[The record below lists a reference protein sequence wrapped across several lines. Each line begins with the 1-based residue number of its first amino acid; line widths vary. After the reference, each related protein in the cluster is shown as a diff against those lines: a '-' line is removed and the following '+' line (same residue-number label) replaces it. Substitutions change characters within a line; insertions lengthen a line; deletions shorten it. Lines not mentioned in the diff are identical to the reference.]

1 MPCVSLCKIYA
12 EIIDIKFEAF
22 LLCLEQFHG
31 IFWVER
37 DPQGSLSPALKW
49 INSEIHTGI
58 KQGLNFCS
66 WSWLFSFAVPTT
78 FVMNQCLKS
87 CFSWFLFSFFC
98 MTNLIFWYFSL
109 TFLRLSLSCCIL
121 FPLFISQ
128 VLELFLSIHS
138 LNFPLPSEGSTPLS
152 FCPLTSCPVWED
164 VCSSTCWQ
172 VQPGHR
178 RAVPPEESAVAC
190 LNPCLGWVFV

>member
-1 MPCVSLCKIYA
+1 MFGAIP
-12 EIIDIKFEAF
+12 
-22 LLCLEQFHG
+22 
-31 IFWVER
+31 R
-37 DPQGSLSPALKW
+37 DSLSGKGP
-49 INSEIHTGI
+49 TGI

-87 CFSWFLFSFFC
+87 CFSWFLFSFFFVWQ
-98 MTNLIFWYFSL
+98 IFWYFSP

-190 LNPCLGWVFV
+190 LNPCLGWVFVWKSRGMFLSILLFWLCLELHHIPVCKYTEIQCEKE